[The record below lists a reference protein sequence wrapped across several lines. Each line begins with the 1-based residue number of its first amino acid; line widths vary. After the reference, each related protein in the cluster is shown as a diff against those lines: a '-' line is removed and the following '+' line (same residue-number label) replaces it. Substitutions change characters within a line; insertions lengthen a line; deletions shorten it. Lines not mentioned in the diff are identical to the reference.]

1 LNKVEEL
8 MKSADKE
15 VGGLQLPEDSPS
27 WLIQLAGAV
36 QSIPREEFMR
46 HITSYTDALEK
57 RWRDSAR
64 EEVKRL
70 VAAYDLQPKDVFVRS
85 GLSARGGLIAAVQ
98 YRDGKTGKTW
108 SGRGRKPA
116 WLSGKDLA
124 EFRVQA

>member
-1 LNKVEEL
+1 

-85 GLSARGGLIAAVQ
+85 GLSARGG
-98 YRDGKTGKTW
+98 KTG
-108 SGRGRKPA
+108 GAG
-116 WLSGKDLA
+116 GK
-124 EFRVQA
+124 